1 MKRRMF
7 GIDIDAF
14 DRNGAVTELLG
25 WIANA
30 DRTCRY
36 VVTPNVDH
44 VVKLQTNVAFKAAYE
59 GASLVLADGKPVV
72 WASRLLGRGLPG
84 TVPGSDLVPDL
95 FEAVSG
101 AEGKTLSV
109 FLLGAAPGVG
119 ERAREKILERWR
131 GIDIVGVYSPPFG
144 FELDPEESAHIRSI
158 VNSSNADLLVF
169 GVGAPKQEIW
179 IHQHASTLRVK
190 VALCVGA
197 TIDFLA
203 EEKKRAPEWVQA
215 IGFEWLYR
223 LLSEP
228 RRLSKRYAH
237 DFVVFP
243 FLFLKECLKREW

>member
-1 MKRRMF
+1 VKRRMF

-44 VVKLQTNVAFKAAYE
+44 VVKLQTNAAFKAAYE
-59 GASLVLADGKPVV
+59 GASLVLADGRPVV
-72 WASRLLGRGLPG
+72 WASKLLGRTLPG

-95 FEAVSG
+95 FEAVSRM
-101 AEGKTLSV
+101 EGKTLSV
-109 FLLGAAPGVG
+109 FLLGAAPGVA
-119 ERAREKILERWR
+119 ERAGKKIHERWKN
-131 GIDIVGVYSPPFG
+131 IDIVGVYSPPFG
-144 FELDPEESAHIRSI
+144 FEKDPEESAYIGSI
-158 VNSSNADLLVF
+158 VNSARADLLVF

-179 IHQHASTLRVK
+179 IHQHSSMLRVK

-203 EEKKRAPEWVQA
+203 EEKKRAPEWVQK
-215 IGFEWLYR
+215 IGFEWIYR

-228 RRLSKRYAH
+228 RRLWKRYVH
-237 DFVVFP
+237 DLIVFP
-243 FLFLKECLKREW
+243 FLFLKELLGIK

>member
-1 MKRRMF
+1 MF

-44 VVKLQTNVAFKAAYE
+44 VVKLQTNVAFRAAYE

-101 AEGKTLSV
+101 TEGKTLSV

-119 ERAREKILERWR
+119 ERARARILARWR
-131 GIDIVGVYSPPFG
+131 NIEVVGVYSPPFG
-144 FELDPEESAHIRSI
+144 FETDQEESARILAM
-158 VNSSNADLLVF
+158 VNSSAADVLVF

-179 IHQHASTLRVK
+179 IHRHASAMKVK
-190 VALCVGA
+190 ATLCVGA

-203 EEKKRAPEWVQA
+203 EEKKRAPEWVQS
-215 IGFEWLYR
+215 IGFEWMYR

-228 RRLSKRYAH
+228 RRLWKRYFH
-237 DFVVFP
+237 DLMVFP
-243 FLFLKECLKREW
+243 GLVVKEYFRKE